1 MSSSIQINKTNRET
15 RQCEQ
20 VQQTGATIRKW
31 TSQSQSKKLFSLYKN
46 KRLENMRKEQETNIG
61 QADLK
66 INHVEYL
73 EMESKIIEI

>member
-1 MSSSIQINKTNRET
+1 MSSSIQTNETHRET

-20 VQQTGATIRKW
+20 EQQTGAPIRKW
-31 TSQSQSKKLFSLYKN
+31 TSQSQSKKLFSLYK
-46 KRLENMRKEQETNIG
+46 KIKLENMCKEQETKID

-73 EMESKIIEI
+73 EMESKIN